1 LPELQRD
8 LGLVYQPE
16 HWDAPR
22 LSAWLCR
29 NLPEPSLTH
38 ASKQAFVAAWL
49 TNLMERAG
57 YTLAKANQQKFQ
69 IRKLLAASIQYLRAQ
84 AVNRAYQ

>member
-1 LPELQRD
+1 
-8 LGLVYQPE
+8 
-16 HWDAPR
+16 
-22 LSAWLCR
+22 
-29 NLPEPSLTH
+29 
-38 ASKQAFVAAWL
+38 
-49 TNLMERAG
+49 MERAG